1 LYLPVRAD
9 TIFYHLKTKSIPT
22 YTHRDSIIVHDSV
35 TLWKSGDTVYKEKY
49 QIMYK
54 DRWYDRHHTD
64 TVIRRDSIRVPYPV
78 ERSLTRWER
87 WRMKLGGYAGI
98 AILIVI
104 VLSVIR

>member
-1 LYLPVRAD
+1 M
-9 TIFYHLKTKSIPT
+9 
-22 YTHRDSIIVHDSV
+22 HDSV
-35 TLWKSGDTVYKEKY
+35 TLWKRGDTVYKEKY
-49 QIMYK
+49 QIVYK

-104 VLSVIR
+104 VLTVIRYVFWRFYLHI